1 MAAEYIKFP
10 VNDEPVTP
18 LVKDW
23 DKLKTATKGKD
34 KPGTS
39 STSGKKRSDP
49 SPSSTTKEANKGKGT
64 KPF

>member
-23 DKLKTATKGKD
+23 DKLKPATRGKD

-39 STSGKKRSDP
+39 SASEAKRSG
-49 SPSSTTKEANKGKGT
+49 PSSSSKPKEANKEKGK
-64 KPF
+64 P